1 MEAFNAS
8 DADGDQLLN
17 ISEIGELIERIEELE
32 EGDHHAGY
40 MTIHIQAEGDY
51 GFALPMDVEFHI
63 LMGEGGHDDHAG
75 HDDHDEDHRRPRWR
89 RRR

>member
-75 HDDHDEDHRRPRWR
+75 QMT
-89 RRR
+89 